1 LAVVLAVIV
10 IIVTILI
17 RNLQKSPTGR
27 MMIAVRSSEPG
38 AASTGI
44 SGFTM
49 KLTLFAVSAALAGLG
64 GVLLVTYD
72 QHVVGTTYVTQIG
85 LVWLAT
91 VVLWG
96 VRRPAA
102 AIAGGLGSSLFPGFL
117 SSGFHFSFASWSG
130 TTSIYLPSMLFG
142 LGAIQMAK
150 NPDGI
155 LGGIAEAGHLRR
167 RRRAAKLA
175 AKAGL
180 APARVPAPS
189 DGVVPSE
196 VLPRGAGVL
205 NGAPASG
212 PRPDGA
218 LLTLDAVSAAYGDVQ
233 VLFGVDLALTQ
244 GSITAL
250 VGANGAG
257 KSTLCRVLSGLMTPT
272 SGRISLGGV
281 DITGQ
286 PAHRRAR
293 ELLLAPESRGI
304 FPGLSVEE
312 NLTLRLPTSDERNK
326 AYERFPVLGQ
336 RRKIPAGNLSGGE
349 QQMLTMAPVM
359 VRPPQILVADEPTL
373 GLAPLIVAEIMTV
386 FKELRDQGVT
396 LLIVEERAK
405 AVLDVA
411 DDVALLELGR
421 IVWAGPRPD
430 LDADMLT
437 AIYLGQ
443 SKVEGAAIGGAG

>member
-1 LAVVLAVIV
+1 
-10 IIVTILI
+10 
-17 RNLQKSPTGR
+17 
-27 MMIAVRSSEPG
+27 
-38 AASTGI
+38 
-44 SGFTM
+44 
-49 KLTLFAVSAALAGLG
+49 
-64 GVLLVTYD
+64 
-72 QHVVGTTYVTQIG
+72 
-85 LVWLAT
+85 
-91 VVLWG
+91 
-96 VRRPAA
+96 
-102 AIAGGLGSSLFPGFL
+102 
-117 SSGFHFSFASWSG
+117 
-130 TTSIYLPSMLFG
+130 
-142 LGAIQMAK
+142 MAK

-155 LGGIAEAGHLRR
+155 LGGVAEAGHLRR

-180 APARVPAPS
+180 APAPVP
-189 DGVVPSE
+189 VPSGE
-196 VLPRGAGVL
+196 PSLAGGAVPRGAGLL
-205 NGAPASG
+205 NGTVVNGTPAPG
-212 PRPDGA
+212 PRRDGG

-244 GSITAL
+244 GTITAL

-272 SGRISLGGV
+272 SGAISLAGV
-281 DITGQ
+281 DITAQ

-312 NLTLRLPTSDERNK
+312 NLTLRLPSSDERDQ
-326 AYERFPVLGQ
+326 AYARFPVLGQ

-359 VRPPQILVADEPTL
+359 VRPPQILIADEPTL

-443 SKVEGAAIGGAG
+443 SKVEGAALDITPG